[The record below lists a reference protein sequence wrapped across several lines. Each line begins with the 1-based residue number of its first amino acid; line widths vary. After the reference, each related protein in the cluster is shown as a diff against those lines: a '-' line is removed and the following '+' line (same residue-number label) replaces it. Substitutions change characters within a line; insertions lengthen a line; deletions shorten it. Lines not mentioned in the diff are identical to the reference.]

1 MKKAPGETIAKTSL
15 FSSFGNKD
23 VVRNFVMKYSLWLI
37 ISSMVII
44 ATVLSRGVFISPN
57 NIFNLLLQNSIIGV
71 LAMGQFLIILTAGID
86 LSVGSILAASSM
98 LCALSL
104 ANGSGILFS
113 VLACL
118 ALGSSL
124 GFVNGIMISKGK
136 IPPFIATLGMMG
148 IARSLARQINH
159 GSPIWAIPE
168 NFLIFGRE
176 YVGPIPVP
184 VLIWGIVFFFTL
196 FLVTRS
202 HYGRYIYAV
211 GANEN
216 ATRLAGIK
224 VDGVKLLVYT
234 LGGMFCAIGAL
245 IFIGR
250 TNYAPPDAGMWYNLD
265 SIAAVVIGGTS
276 LFGGVGTATG
286 TLLGVIIVGILTNLM
301 NILNVNLFWQ
311 QTVKGIV
318 LIAAVYANIKAR

>member
-1 MKKAPGETIAKTSL
+1 MKERARVTNIIATP
-15 FSSFGNKD
+15 FVSFKNKGA
-23 VVRNFVMKYSLWLI
+23 VKNFAMKYSLWLI
-37 ISSMVII
+37 MLSMIIIS
-44 ATVLSRGVFISPN
+44 TVLSRGIFISPS

-71 LAMGQFLIILTAGID
+71 LAMGQFLVILTAGID
-86 LSVGSILAASSM
+86 LSVGSILAASGM

-104 ANGSGILFS
+104 AGGSGILFS
-113 VLACL
+113 VSASL

-124 GFVNGIMISKGK
+124 GFVNGILVSKGK
-136 IPPFIATLGMMG
+136 IPPFIVTLGMLG

-184 VLIWGIVFFFTL
+184 VLMWGIVFFFVL
-196 FLVTRS
+196 FLVSRS

-216 ATRLAGIK
+216 AARLSGIK
-224 VDGVKLLVYT
+224 VDRIKLLVYT
-234 LGGMFCAIGAL
+234 LTGMFCGVGAM

-250 TNYAPPDAGMWYNLD
+250 TNYCPPDAGMWYNLD

-286 TLLGVIIVGILTNLM
+286 TFLGVIIVGILTNLM

-311 QTVKGIV
+311 YTVKGIV
-318 LIAAVYANIKAR
+318 LIAAVYANIRAK